1 MIQKTSHLKNIPTNL
16 NPHQTLFL
24 SSIRVTIEMVDIAYA
39 RLLETLGQLTDVEK
53 VGPNLERLAS
63 EALLDAWSIV
73 DAIHRLRESLDQMLG
88 LVRSRSHGLQIF
100 KRRTADFQILRNSV
114 QHLRGEITDM
124 AEKGQAAWGVLSWL
138 AANESDLTT
147 LRACSLI
154 VGGQAQKTPV
164 FPIPVAGEM
173 TGPLSR
179 VILTHKGLQVELS
192 TAVAEVTSLTKRLE
206 SALEKA
212 WAEDTPTWGGIR
224 LVMLEIK
231 PDWDADSSG

>member
-1 MIQKTSHLKNIPTNL
+1 MIQGPSHLKNIPINR

-24 SSIRVTIEMVDIAYA
+24 SSIRVTIEMIDIAYA
-39 RLLETLGQLTDVEK
+39 RLLETLGQLTATEK
-53 VGPNLERLAS
+53 VGPNLGRLAS

-73 DAIHRLRESLDQMLG
+73 DAIHRLRELLDQMPG
-88 LVRSRSHGLQIF
+88 LAQSRSYGLQVF
-100 KRRTADFQILRNSV
+100 KRRTADFETLRNSV
-114 QHLRGEITDM
+114 QHLRGELSGM

-138 AANESDLTT
+138 AATESDLTT
-147 LRACSLI
+147 LRACALI
-154 VGGQAQKTPV
+154 VGGHHRKTPM
-164 FPIPVAGEM
+164 FPVPVAGK
-173 TGPLSR
+173 LR
-179 VILTHKGLQVELS
+179 IILTHKNLEVDLS
-192 TAVAEVTSLTKRLE
+192 TAVAEVATLTKRLD